1 MNEQNILDGLK
12 PQLEEGRDE
21 LFYMIRD
28 SVTGFPIN
36 LLKVAADD
44 VTAFE
49 QLKGLKLVEMTA
61 GGIPIFE
68 KVVV

>member
-49 QLKGLKLVEMTA
+49 QLKGLKLVEMTK

>member
-21 LFYMIRD
+21 LYYMIRD

-36 LLKVAADD
+36 LLKMAADD

>member
-21 LFYMIRD
+21 LYYMIRD

-36 LLKVAADD
+36 LLKMSADD

-68 KVVV
+68 KVIV

>member
-36 LLKVAADD
+36 LLKMSADD

>member
-21 LFYMIRD
+21 LYYMIRD

-36 LLKVAADD
+36 LLKMSADD

-49 QLKGLKLVEMTA
+49 QLKGLKLVEMTK

>member
-1 MNEQNILDGLK
+1 MNEHNILEALK

-36 LLKVAADD
+36 LLKMSADD

-68 KVVV
+68 KVAV